1 MTFLLLVLQFLI
13 VFKVT
18 EGKTNSTIT
27 NTNSNSKVSK
37 YTHYE
42 THYFTEKMYLN
53 YRFKFIVFF
62 LIIIIEYT
70 FKFQVNVIAMVNVSV
85 TVKTVILNVPLVY
98 LDGADLPKISAK
110 NVQYTHEIQLYFKQ
124 QLCDKYIKFYVQK
137 KTFHYKM
144 TSFYFRERVFPPK
157 CNG

>member
-62 LIIIIEYT
+62 LIIKIEYT

-98 LDGADLPKISAK
+98 LDGADLPQISAK
-110 NVQYTHEIQLYFKQ
+110 NVQYTHQIH
-124 QLCDKYIKFYVQK
+124 CISSNNYVIN
-137 KTFHYKM
+137 TLNFMYKRKHFI
-144 TSFYFRERVFPPK
+144 TK
-157 CNG
+157 